1 MNKIFPIILITILS
15 GCSNHDLQF
24 EKCADSMFMLTNELM
39 KKRLPD
45 EAKPTEEIEE
55 FNSNSYSK
63 KKEYAFY
70 TALIKICELKH
81 SEKPEKFNLDYK

>member
-1 MNKIFPIILITILS
+1 
-15 GCSNHDLQF
+15 
-24 EKCADSMFMLTNELM
+24 M

>member
-1 MNKIFPIILITILS
+1 MNKILPIILVVVLS
-15 GCSNHDLQF
+15 GCSNHDVTF

-39 KKRLPD
+39 KKRLPT
-45 EAKPTEEIEE
+45 EAKSTEEIAG
-55 FNSNSYSK
+55 FNANSYSR

-81 SEKPEKFNLDYK
+81 SEKPEQFHRDYK

>member
-1 MNKIFPIILITILS
+1 MNKILPAILIVIFS
-15 GCSNHDLQF
+15 GCSNHDINF

-39 KKRLPD
+39 KKRLPT
-45 EAKPTEEIEE
+45 EAKSTEEIEG
-55 FNSNSYSK
+55 FNANSYSR

-81 SEKPEKFNLDYK
+81 SEKPEKFHLDYK

>member
-1 MNKIFPIILITILS
+1 MNKILPIILVVVLS
-15 GCSNHDLQF
+15 GCSNHDVTF

-39 KKRLPD
+39 KKRLPT
-45 EAKPTEEIEE
+45 EAKSTEEIAG
-55 FNSNSYSK
+55 FNANSYSR

-81 SEKPEKFNLDYK
+81 SEKPEKFHRDYK

>member
-1 MNKIFPIILITILS
+1 MNRIFIIILITILS
-15 GCSNHDLQF
+15 GCGNHDVQF

-45 EAKPTEEIEE
+45 EAKPTEAIEE

-70 TALIKICELKH
+70 TALIKICELKY

>member
-1 MNKIFPIILITILS
+1 MNKILPIILITILS
-15 GCSNHDLQF
+15 GCSNHDVKF

-45 EAKPTEEIEE
+45 EAKPTEAIEE

-70 TALIKICELKH
+70 TALIKICELKY